1 VGVHDGQLSGGGSD
15 GKQIVLRVRLDGG
28 MQGGRS
34 CCLNMP
40 NSPKPI
46 PAGEPGATLLNE
58 VERRMLLDLARRAI
72 LAAVAGT
79 APAVAE
85 ESLLPRSLLEP
96 RACFVTLWQGNELR
110 GCIGQLLAKEPL
122 WEAVMKNAARAATR
136 DHRFPPLLPA
146 KISTVRVEISVLTSS
161 VPLSFRSP
169 EELLE
174 QLRPGIDGVV
184 LRIGETM
191 STFLPQ
197 VWEDLGD
204 KVMFMEHLSRK
215 GGHEA
220 GAWREAGAGISVY
233 EVEHFEE
240 P

>member
-1 VGVHDGQLSGGGSD
+1 MQAGLS
-15 GKQIVLRVRLDGG
+15 RY
-28 MQGGRS
+28 RS
-34 CCLNMP
+34 IMH
-40 NSPKPI
+40 NSPDQI
-46 PAGEPGATLLNE
+46 PTGERGPTLLSA
-58 VERRMLLDLARRAI
+58 VERRTLLDLARRAI
-72 LAAVAGT
+72 QAAVADA
-79 APAVAE
+79 APPVAE
-85 ESLLPRSLLEP
+85 VGWLPRALSEP
-96 RACFVTLWQGNELR
+96 RACFVTLWQGDELR

-122 WEAVMKNAARAATR
+122 WEAVVKNAARAATQ
-136 DHRFPPLLPA
+136 DYRFPAVPLA
-146 KISTVRVEISVLTSS
+146 EVGTVRVEISVLTPT
-161 VPLSFRSP
+161 VPLSFRAP

-204 KVMFMEHLSRK
+204 KVRFMEHLSCK

-220 GAWREAGAGISVY
+220 GAWRQAGAGISVY